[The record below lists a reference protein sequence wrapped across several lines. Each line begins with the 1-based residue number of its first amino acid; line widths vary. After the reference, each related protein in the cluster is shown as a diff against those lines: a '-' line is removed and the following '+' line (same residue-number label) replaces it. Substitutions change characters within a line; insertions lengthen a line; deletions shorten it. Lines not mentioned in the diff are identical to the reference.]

1 MTSRFFENIGET
13 LYTQTL
19 SNGLTVLALPQPGF
33 IRSFA
38 MFAANYGGAM
48 RRFTLGNQV
57 IDTPAG
63 VAHFL
68 EHKMFDMPNGE
79 NALSLLSA
87 SGASP
92 NAWTSSGMTA
102 YHFSST
108 SKFEENLRT
117 LLTFVSTPYF
127 TPESVA
133 KEQGIIGQE
142 IRMTE
147 DSPYFAVYVGLM
159 RCLYAHNPIRDSVI
173 GTVESI
179 ARISDKTLY
188 DCHRAFYAP
197 SNMTLCV
204 AGGPDPDGIAAIAGE
219 ILPAEKLPVPEP
231 DFGPPESPIPLSPGT
246 EKAMAVSAPQF
257 MLGAKLTPAENG
269 EPLHRQELV
278 GALALRCLMGR
289 SSPFYTG
296 LYADGLLSNDFSA
309 DVDYAAGTAAII
321 AGGES
326 AEPGRVRDRLAADV
340 ERVVKSG
347 LDEAAFGRAR
357 KAAYG
362 SRLRGLESFE
372 DLCFNLARGHFGGYC
387 PLDAFSLLSDI
398 SADECAAYIAENLA
412 PERIALSVITPAN
425 MKG

>member
-1 MTSRFFENIGET
+1 MNKRFFSNIGEN
-13 LYTQTL
+13 LYTETL
-19 SNGLTVLALPQPGF
+19 PNGLSVYILPQPGF
-33 IRSFA
+33 MRSFA
-38 MFAANYGGAM
+38 MFATNYGGAM
-48 RRFTLGNQV
+48 RRFVLEGKAV
-57 IDTPAG
+57 DTPAG

-68 EHKMFDMPNGE
+68 EHKMFDMPDGT

-102 YHFSST
+102 YHFSGT
-108 SKFEENLRT
+108 QDFEQNLRT

-147 DSPYFAVYVGLM
+147 DSPSFSVYVDLM

-179 ARISDKTLY
+179 AQITDQTLY

-204 AGGPDPDGIAAIAGE
+204 AGGPDPDVIAAIARE
-219 ILPAEKLPVPEP
+219 VLPEVAAPVPEP
-231 DFGPPESPIPLSPGT
+231 DFGAPEGPLPLTART
-246 EKAMAVSAPQF
+246 EKAMEVSAPQF
-257 MLGAKLTPAENG
+257 LLGAKVAPAPNG
-269 EPLHRQELV
+269 ETLLRQKLV
-278 GALALRCLMGR
+278 GELALRCLMGR
-289 SSPFYTG
+289 SSPFFTG
-296 LYADGLLSNDFSA
+296 LYADGLLTNDFSA
-309 DVDYAAGTAAII
+309 EVEYSAGTAAII

-326 AEPGRVRDRLAADV
+326 VRPEKVLEHLASEVDRIA
-340 ERVVKSG
+340 KNG
-347 LDEAAFGRAR
+347 LDEAAFQRYSR
-357 KAAYG
+357 AAYG
-362 SRLRGLESFE
+362 AQLRELESFE
-372 DLCFNLARGHFGGYC
+372 ALCFDVAQGHFGGYC
-387 PLDAFSLLSDI
+387 PLDAFELLPSI
-398 SADECAAYIAENLA
+398 SAGECAGFITEYLA

-425 MKG
+425 TKG